1 MFTWLSSHV
10 CVSAVLTF
18 SAGLHPWRRVDG
30 VTEQTVTRHLQTHN
44 SCTHRTCSTQSGRLT
59 HLSWGKWGAPVP
71 YTYFLLIRD
80 FTYFII
86 TFTVSLILV
95 LFSQKQP
102 AEKTIANI
110 KLEITGRSWRLRPN
124 FVTDDRF
131 NFIRSDIFYFFRR
144 ARFEKKKR
152 RGVRLLHSRRLNCK
166 DLTSNNADFMFS
178 PLWVFT
184 TEK

>member
-1 MFTWLSSHV
+1 MILLNINWSRISCVWCYSCRWWAARCSELNFRCNNAFEAEYLFRWLSSHV

-44 SCTHRTCSTQSGRLT
+44 SCTHRTCSTQRGRLT
-59 HLSWGKWGAPVP
+59 HLSLGKWGAPVP

-102 AEKTIANI
+102 AEKTIVQHQTRNH
-110 KLEITGRSWRLRPN
+110 RSILTAASQLRYWWQ
-124 FVTDDRF
+124 
-131 NFIRSDIFYFFRR
+131 I
-144 ARFEKKKR
+144 
-152 RGVRLLHSRRLNCK
+152 
-166 DLTSNNADFMFS
+166 
-178 PLWVFT
+178 
-184 TEK
+184 